1 MESILTNL
9 ITSIIG
15 SVDNSI
21 NEAFNS
27 LMDLCFNAEYT
38 LTHNFGIAVLSFE
51 NLKTII
57 TSFAICLIILKF
69 LKKGFDIYILWTE
82 GESDTPPLTFIMYY
96 IRALVILICSTII
109 WDWVVEIIKSFG
121 TSLLNAMSFST
132 TFTLTT
138 AITNFATGGIF
149 SAIIGLV
156 AIILYFI
163 LYIQFIMRGLEIWIL
178 KIGFPIACVGLVQA
192 DGGAFN
198 SYFEKILKSMITV
211 VVQII
216 LCKLSMMLIASSQ
229 FIYTIAAIILSL
241 KTPRF
246 LQDIM
251 MVSGGGIGNVINTT
265 SKTIELSGQLKRKFA
280 QLTKAK

>member
-21 NEAFNS
+21 NEAFNG

-38 LTHNFGIAVLSFE
+38 LTHNFGIAVLSFN

-57 TSFAICLIILKF
+57 TSFALCLIILKF

-82 GESDTPPLTFIMYY
+82 GESDTPPLTFIMYF
-96 IRALVILICSTII
+96 IRAIVVLLCSTFV

-121 TSLLNAMSFST
+121 TTLLNAMSFST

-138 AITNFATGGIF
+138 AIANFATGGIF
-149 SAIIGLV
+149 SGIIGLI
-156 AIILYFI
+156 AIILYFV

-229 FIYTIAAIILSL
+229 FIYTIAAIILAL
-241 KTPRF
+241 KTPKF

-251 MVSGGGIGNVINTT
+251 MVSGGGLGSAINTT

-280 QLTKAK
+280 QLKKAK

>member
-21 NEAFNS
+21 NEAFNG

-38 LTHNFGIAVLSFE
+38 LTHNFGIAVLSFD
-51 NLKTII
+51 NLKTLI
-57 TSFAICLIILKF
+57 TSFALCLIILKF

-82 GESDTPPLTFIMYY
+82 GESDTPPLTFIMYF
-96 IRALVILICSTII
+96 IRAIVVLLCSTIL

-138 AITNFATGGIF
+138 AIANFATGGIF

-156 AIILYFI
+156 AIILYFV
-163 LYIQFIMRGLEIWIL
+163 LYI
-178 KIGFPIACVGLVQA
+178 CSV
-192 DGGAFN
+192 
-198 SYFEKILKSMITV
+198 
-211 VVQII
+211 
-216 LCKLSMMLIASSQ
+216 
-229 FIYTIAAIILSL
+229 
-241 KTPRF
+241 
-246 LQDIM
+246 
-251 MVSGGGIGNVINTT
+251 
-265 SKTIELSGQLKRKFA
+265 
-280 QLTKAK
+280 

>member
-1 MESILTNL
+1 METILTNL

-15 SVDNSI
+15 GVDNTI
-21 NEAFNS
+21 NVAFNS

-51 NLKTII
+51 NLKTVI

-82 GESDTPPLTFIMYY
+82 GESDTPPLTFIMYF
-96 IRALVILICSTII
+96 IRAIVVLLSATIL

-138 AITNFATGGIF
+138 AIVNFVTGGIF
-149 SAIIGLV
+149 NAIIGLV
-156 AIILYFI
+156 AIILYFV

-192 DGGAFN
+192 DGGGFN

-229 FIYTIAAIILSL
+229 FLYTIAAIILAL

-251 MVSGGGIGNVINTT
+251 MVSGGGIGSAINTT
-265 SKTIELSGQLKRKFA
+265 SKTMELSGQIKRKIA
-280 QLTKAK
+280 QFKKVK

>member
-21 NEAFNS
+21 NEAFNG

-38 LTHNFGIAVLSFE
+38 LTHNLGISVLSFD

-57 TSFAICLIILKF
+57 TSFALCLIILKF

-82 GESDTPPLTFIMYY
+82 GESDTPPLTFIMYFVRT
-96 IRALVILICSTII
+96 IVVLICSTIL
-109 WDWVVEIIKSFG
+109 WDWVVDIMKNFG
-121 TSLLNAMSFST
+121 TSILQAMSFQE

-138 AITNFATGGIF
+138 TIVNLATGGMF
-149 SAIIGLV
+149 YAIIGLV
-156 AIILYFI
+156 TIILFFI

-178 KIGFPIACVGLVQA
+178 KMGFPIACVGLVQA
-192 DGGAFN
+192 DSGAFK

-211 VVQII
+211 VVQIV
-216 LCKLSMMLIASSQ
+216 LCKLSLLLLASKQPMYMIAS
-229 FIYTIAAIILSL
+229 IILAL

-251 MVSGGGIGNVINTT
+251 LLSGGGLSGAINTV
-265 SKTIELSGQLKRKFA
+265 SKTIELSGQLKRKFS
-280 QLTKAK
+280 QLKKVM

>member
-15 SVDNSI
+15 GVDNSI
-21 NEAFNS
+21 NEAFNG

-51 NLKTII
+51 NLKTIL
-57 TSFAICLIILKF
+57 TSFALCLIILKF

-82 GESDTPPLTFIMYY
+82 GESDTPPLTFIMYF
-96 IRALVILICSTII
+96 IRAIVVLIGSTIL

-121 TSLLNAMSFST
+121 TSLLNAMSFQS

-138 AITNFATGGIF
+138 AIANFALNGIF
-149 SAIIGLV
+149 NAIIGLV

-178 KIGFPIACVGLVQA
+178 KMGFPIACVGLVQA

-211 VVQII
+211 IVQII
-216 LCKLSMMLIASSQ
+216 LCKLSLLLIASSQ
-229 FIYTIAAIILSL
+229 FIYMIAAIILAL
-241 KTPRF
+241 KTPKF

-251 MVSGGGIGNVINTT
+251 LVSGGGLGGAINTA
-265 SKTIELSGQLKRKFA
+265 SKTIELSGQLKRKFS
-280 QLTKAK
+280 QLRKVK

>member
-15 SVDNSI
+15 GVDNSI
-21 NEAFNS
+21 NEAFNG

-38 LTHNFGIAVLSFE
+38 LTHNFGIAVLSFD
-51 NLKTII
+51 NLKNVI
-57 TSFAICLIILKF
+57 TSFALCLIILKF

-82 GESDTPPLTFIMYY
+82 GESDTPPLTFIMYF
-96 IRALVILICSTII
+96 IRAIVVLLCSTFV

-121 TSLLNAMSFST
+121 TTLLNAMSFST

-138 AITNFATGGIF
+138 AIANFATGGIF
-149 SAIIGLV
+149 SGIIGLT
-156 AIILYFI
+156 AIILYFV

-229 FIYTIAAIILSL
+229 FIYTIAAIILAL
-241 KTPRF
+241 KTPKF

-251 MVSGGGIGNVINTT
+251 MVSGGGLGSAINTT

-280 QLTKAK
+280 QLKKAK

>member
-21 NEAFNS
+21 NEAFNG

-38 LTHNFGIAVLSFE
+38 LTHNFGIAVLSFD
-51 NLKTII
+51 NLKTVI

-82 GESDTPPLTFIMYY
+82 GESDTPPLTFIMYF
-96 IRALVILICSTII
+96 IRAIVVLLCATIL

-138 AITNFATGGIF
+138 AIANFVTGGIF
-149 SAIIGLV
+149 NAIIGLV
-156 AIILYFI
+156 AIILYFV

-192 DGGAFN
+192 DGGTFN

-229 FIYTIAAIILSL
+229 FIYTIATIILAL

-251 MVSGGGIGNVINTT
+251 LVSGGGLASAINTT

-280 QLTKAK
+280 QLKKAK

>member
-21 NEAFNS
+21 NEAFNG

-38 LTHNFGIAVLSFE
+38 LTHNFGIALLSFE
-51 NLKTII
+51 NLKTVI

-138 AITNFATGGIF
+138 TIANFATGGMF

-229 FIYTIAAIILSL
+229 FIYTIAAIILAL

>member
-21 NEAFNS
+21 NEAFNG

-38 LTHNFGIAVLSFE
+38 LTHNFGIAVLSFD
-51 NLKTII
+51 NLKTLI
-57 TSFAICLIILKF
+57 TSFALCLIILKF

-82 GESDTPPLTFIMYY
+82 GESDTPPLTFIMYF
-96 IRALVILICSTII
+96 IRAIVMVLSTSIL

-121 TSLLNAMSFST
+121 NSLLSAMSFST

-138 AITNFATGGIF
+138 AIVNFATGGIF
-149 SAIIGLV
+149 SAIIGIV
-156 AIILYFI
+156 AIILYFV

-211 VVQII
+211 IVQII

-229 FIYTIAAIILSL
+229 FIYTIAAIILAL

-251 MVSGGGIGNVINTT
+251 MVSGGELGSAINTT
-265 SKTIELSGQLKRKFA
+265 SKTIELSGQLKRKFS
-280 QLTKAK
+280 QLRKVK

>member
-15 SVDNSI
+15 NVDNSI

-57 TSFAICLIILKF
+57 TSFALCLIILKF

-82 GESDTPPLTFIMYY
+82 GESDTPPLTFIMYF
-96 IRALVILICSTII
+96 IRAMVILICSTIL
-109 WDWVVEIIKSFG
+109 WEWVVDIIKSFG

-138 AITNFATGGIF
+138 AIVNFATGGIF
-149 SAIIGLV
+149 NAIIGLV

-178 KIGFPIACVGLVQA
+178 KIGFPISCVGLVDA
-192 DGGAFN
+192 DGGSFN
-198 SYFEKILKSMITV
+198 SYFEKILKSMVTV
-211 VVQII
+211 IVQII
-216 LCKLSMMLIASSQ
+216 LCKLSMMLIASQQ
-229 FIYTIAAIILSL
+229 FIYTIATIILAL

-251 MVSGGGIGNVINTT
+251 MVSGGGFGSAINTA
-265 SKTIELSGQLKRKFA
+265 SKTIELSGQLKRKFS
-280 QLTKAK
+280 QLKKVK

>member
-21 NEAFNS
+21 NEAFNG

-38 LTHNFGIAVLSFE
+38 LTHNFGIAVLSFD
-51 NLKTII
+51 NLKTLI
-57 TSFAICLIILKF
+57 TSFALCLIILKF

-82 GESDTPPLTFIMYY
+82 GESDTPPLTFIMYF
-96 IRALVILICSTII
+96 IRAIVMVLSTSIL

-121 TSLLNAMSFST
+121 NSLLSAMSFST

-138 AITNFATGGIF
+138 AIVNFATGGIF
-149 SAIIGLV
+149 SAIIGIV
-156 AIILYFI
+156 AIILYFV

-198 SYFEKILKSMITV
+198 SYLENILKSMITV
-211 VVQII
+211 IVQII
-216 LCKLSMMLIASSQ
+216 LCKLSMMLIA
-229 FIYTIAAIILSL
+229 IYIYYRSDY
-241 KTPRF
+241 F
-246 LQDIM
+246 
-251 MVSGGGIGNVINTT
+251 GIKNTKIFT
-265 SKTIELSGQLKRKFA
+265 RYYDGIRWWTWKCYKHNK
-280 QLTKAK
+280 

>member
-9 ITSIIG
+9 LTSIIG
-15 SVDNSI
+15 GVDNSI
-21 NEAFNS
+21 NEAFNG

-38 LTHNFGIAVLSFE
+38 LTHNFGIAVLSFD
-51 NLKTII
+51 NLKTLI
-57 TSFAICLIILKF
+57 TTFAFCLIILKF

-82 GESDTPPLTFIMYY
+82 GESDTPPLTFIMYF
-96 IRALVILICSTII
+96 IRAMVVLICSTVL

-121 TSLLNAMSFST
+121 NSLLNAMSFST

-138 AITNFATGGIF
+138 AIVNFATGGIF

-156 AIILYFI
+156 AIILYFV

-178 KIGFPIACVGLVQA
+178 KLGLPIACVGLVQA
-192 DGGAFN
+192 DGGGFN

-229 FIYTIAAIILSL
+229 FIYTIAAIILAL

-251 MVSGGGIGNVINTT
+251 LVSGGGFGNAVNTA
-265 SKTIELSGQLKRKFA
+265 SKTIELSSQLKRKFA
-280 QLTKAK
+280 ELKRVK

>member
-21 NEAFNS
+21 NEAFNG

-38 LTHNFGIAVLSFE
+38 LTHNFGIAVLSFD
-51 NLKTII
+51 NLKTLI
-57 TSFAICLIILKF
+57 TSFALCLIILKF

-82 GESDTPPLTFIMYY
+82 GESDTPPLTFIMYF
-96 IRALVILICSTII
+96 IRAIVMVLSTSIL

-121 TSLLNAMSFST
+121 NSLLSAMSFST

-138 AITNFATGGIF
+138 AIVNFATGGIF
-149 SAIIGLV
+149 SAIIGIV
-156 AIILYFI
+156 AIILYFV

-211 VVQII
+211 IVQII

-229 FIYTIAAIILSL
+229 FIYTIAAIILAL

-251 MVSGGGIGNVINTT
+251 MVSGCGLGSAINTT
-265 SKTIELSGQLKRKFA
+265 SKTIELSGQLKRKFS
-280 QLTKAK
+280 QLRKVK